1 MAFDIKPPKIRLPR
15 QYKKGDVVRV
25 LIKMKH
31 PSRTGLGQKE
41 DGSFFRDK
49 PPFYLKD
56 MKAFYGDQL
65 VTHFELVSSL
75 SDDPILGFNLRLDKE
90 APLKVIFT
98 NHLDQEFKVTKDV
111 KFSRF

>member
-1 MAFDIKPPKIRLPR
+1 MAYDIKPPKIRLPR
-15 QYKKGDVVRV
+15 RYKKGDVVKV
-25 LIKMKH
+25 LVKIKH

-56 MKAFYGDQL
+56 MKAFYGDEL

-75 SDDPILGFNLRLDKE
+75 SDDPILGFYLRADKE
-90 APLKVIFT
+90 APLKVVFT
-98 NHLDQEFKVTKDV
+98 NHKDEELTATKQV
-111 KFSRF
+111 KFTT